1 MILKRSVAVLF
12 FFLFVFPF
20 NLVISEEEKCLRDE
34 KIVDVSYLNNPP
46 ENVSISGPVFGKS
59 GELNEYS
66 FYCDDPEGDNVSY
79 YIKWESSCPTVYG
92 PFESSI
98 PINLSYLWKK
108 SGFYTI
114 SFKAVDEYG
123 GESEIVYFD
132 MVMPINKN
140 SQYLSILNYIFN
152 IFYEKSL
159 I

>member
-20 NLVISEEEKCLRDE
+20 NMVMSEEEKCLRDE
-34 KIVDVSYLNNPP
+34 KIVDVSLLNNPP

-92 PFESSI
+92 PFESST

-114 SFKAVDEYG
+114 SFKAVDIHG
-123 GESEIVYFD
+123 AESEIVYFD
-132 MVMPINKN
+132 MVMPLHLKLACISFFNNFINN
-140 SQYLSILNYIFN
+140 FYYIYD
-152 IFYEKSL
+152 I
-159 I
+159 